1 MWQLHQL
8 ERLQQINPQSF
19 DETLN
24 KVLKQDQELWKDLVM
39 GAYINEEISLGKAA
53 ELLEVYP
60 LELRKEF
67 LEKGIPVRGAA
78 DSKEAIIAEKEAAKV
93 IRERFR

>member
-19 DETLN
+19 NETLN
-24 KVLKQDQELWKDLVM
+24 KVLKKDQELWNDLVV

-67 LEKGIPVRGAA
+67 LESGIPVRGAA
-78 DSKEAIIAEKEAAKV
+78 DSKEAIIAEKEAARV

>member
-1 MWQLHQL
+1 M
-8 ERLQQINPQSF
+8 I
-19 DETLN
+19 
-24 KVLKQDQELWKDLVM
+24 

-60 LELRKEF
+60 LELRKGF
-67 LEKGIPVRGAA
+67 LERGIPVRGAA
-78 DSKEAIIAEKEAAKV
+78 DSKEAIIAEKETARV